1 MAELGGE
8 VDGAE
13 LGREFDM
20 AKQRDVSELGGE
32 V

>member
-1 MAELGGE
+1 MAEQ